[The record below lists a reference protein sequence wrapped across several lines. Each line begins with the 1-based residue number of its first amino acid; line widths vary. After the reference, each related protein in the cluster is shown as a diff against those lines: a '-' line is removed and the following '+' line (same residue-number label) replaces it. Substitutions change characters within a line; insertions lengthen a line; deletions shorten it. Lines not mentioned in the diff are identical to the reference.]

1 MPHLLQLISRLFSLH
16 LGMKKLLELISHLCS
31 KQVQFFLR
39 LLNLFHLHSRI
50 FNREQDS
57 LEALFEKICRSF
69 SVLSVRQVA
78 QPWGFAFVHGAGGAP
93 RQAQVFTAGRGM
105 QRQECGIP
113 HSCGILHSCHE

>member
-78 QPWGFAFVHGAGGAP
+78 QPWGFAFV
-93 RQAQVFTAGRGM
+93 RILRNTASLRVVTKKFVGRKN
-105 QRQECGIP
+105 
-113 HSCGILHSCHE
+113 S